1 MFLHGH
7 FRKDVNHTL
16 DRANKL
22 LDAMHVGAGEAVL
35 LHNPSNMFYI
45 SGYTGEGLVLLTAGT
60 KAIVTDFR
68 YTEQAGKQAPGFSV
82 YMTNRDRDQ
91 NQTTLKILKEQKIQ
105 TVYYED
111 DHITVKDFRDMEK
124 VMEGMSF
131 YPVNKAPEK
140 LRELKDESE
149 IEKMAKACSI
159 TSEAFD
165 YILGVIKEG
174 MTERE
179 IARALENYMVSHG
192 AQDIAFHTIVASGE
206 NGSLPHAI
214 PCERK
219 VRKGDMITLD
229 FGAKVDGYCADMTRT
244 VALGEPSKQMRHVYD
259 VVFTAQQMAQDAL
272 KAGRVCRDVDA
283 VARDYIAAQ
292 GFSENFGHG
301 LGHSLGIDI
310 HESPRLSMLCTDVTK
325 ENHVLTVEPG
335 VYLPGIG
342 GVRIENS
349 CVVTK
354 DGCYSL
360 TLAPKELIIL

>member
-1 MFLHGH
+1 MFLHGN
-7 FRKDVNHTL
+7 FRKDVSRTL
-16 DRANKL
+16 NRENKL
-22 LDAMHVGAGEAVL
+22 LEAMHVGAGEAVL
-35 LHNPSNMFYI
+35 LHKPSNMFYI
-45 SGYTGEGLVLLTAGT
+45 SGYTGEGLVLLTARQ

-68 YTEQAGKQAPGFSV
+68 YTEQAQRQSPGFAV
-82 YMTNRDRDQ
+82 YMTTRDCDQ
-91 NQTTLKILKEQKIQ
+91 NQTVLKVLQEQAIEK
-105 TVYYED
+105 VYYED
-111 DHITVKDFRDMEK
+111 DHITVRDFRDMEQ
-124 VMEGMSF
+124 VMAGLSF
-131 YPVNKAPEK
+131 SPVNKAPEK
-140 LRELKDESE
+140 LRELKDEAE
-149 IEKMAKACSI
+149 IEKMARACKI
-159 TSEAFD
+159 TSEAFQ

-179 IARALENYMVSHG
+179 IARALENYMVSNG
-192 AQDIAFHTIVASGE
+192 AQELAFHTIVASGE

-214 PCERK
+214 PGERK

-244 VALGEPSKQMRHVYD
+244 VALGQPSDQMRHVYD
-259 VVFTAQQMAQDAL
+259 VVLTAQQMAQDAL
-272 KAGRVCRDVDA
+272 GPGKVCRDVDA

-301 LGHSLGIDI
+301 LGHSVGIDI
-310 HESPRLSMLCTDVTK
+310 HESPRLSMLCTDITR

-360 TLAPKELIIL
+360 TTAPKELIIL

>member
-1 MFLHGH
+1 M
-7 FRKDVNHTL
+7 
-16 DRANKL
+16 DRVKKL
-22 LDAMHVGAGEAVL
+22 LDAMHVDAGEAVL
-35 LHNPSNMFYI
+35 LHKPSNMFYI
-45 SGYTGEGLVLLTAGT
+45 SGYTGEGLVLLTAQA

-82 YMTNRDRDQ
+82 YMTTRDCDQ
-91 NQTTLKILKEQKIQ
+91 NQTVQKILKEQSIQ
-105 TVYYED
+105 KVYYED
-111 DHITVKDFRDMEK
+111 DHITVRDFHDMEQ
-124 VMEGMSF
+124 VMAGLSF
-131 YPVNKAPEK
+131 SPVNKAPEK
-140 LRELKDESE
+140 LRELKDASE
-149 IEKMAKACSI
+149 IEKMAKACRI
-159 TSEAFD
+159 TSEAFE

-174 MTERE
+174 MTERD
-179 IARALENYMVSHG
+179 IARALENYMVTHG
-192 AQDIAFHTIVASGE
+192 AQEIAFHTIVASGE

-214 PCERK
+214 PGERK

-244 VALGEPSKQMRHVYD
+244 VALGEPSVKMRHVYD
-259 VVFTAQQMAQDAL
+259 VVLTAQQMAQDAL
-272 KAGRVCRDVDA
+272 APGKVCRDVDA

-310 HESPRLSMLCTDVTK
+310 HESPRLSMLCMDITR

-360 TLAPKELIIL
+360 TTAPKELIIL